1 MGGGRRV
8 GAGVVQREKG
18 WTGVEAGAGPRAEE
32 HRGLQKPGKARARI
46 LPSGLWGTQPADTSI
61 SALRDPFRASAVQNA
76 EGISLCCLQP
86 LGWGNWSE
94 RRQEA
99 HGGGRRAVPPSLGLE
114 VPGAVS
120 SSSSGLRR
128 SPPGLHRAGRSE
140 PPTLLTCQPLSWAPG
155 RQTDTQAPER
165 RWRWP
170 PPGHTSHLPP
180 GPKDPPTPLPGGLS
194 TA

>member
-1 MGGGRRV
+1 M

-94 RRQEA
+94 LRQEA
-99 HGGGRRAVPPSLGLE
+99 HGGGRRAEGGPAQ
-114 VPGAVS
+114 PGA
-120 SSSSGLRR
+120 GGTWCRELLIFGAQEK
-128 SPPGLHRAGRSE
+128 PPWTPSCR
-140 PPTLLTCQPLSWAPG
+140 TL
-155 RQTDTQAPER
+155 
-165 RWRWP
+165 
-170 PPGHTSHLPP
+170 
-180 GPKDPPTPLPGGLS
+180 
-194 TA
+194 

>member
-1 MGGGRRV
+1 M

-18 WTGVEAGAGPRAEE
+18 WTGVEGRDRATSRGAQGPPEAGKSKGTDSLLGPLGDTTCR
-32 HRGLQKPGKARARI
+32 HLDFSPAR
-46 LPSGLWGTQPADTSI
+46 PVSGLCQPE
-61 SALRDPFRASAVQNA
+61 RNA

-99 HGGGRRAVPPSLGLE
+99 HRGGRRAVPPSLGLE

-170 PPGHTSHLPP
+170 PPGHTSHLSP

-194 TA
+194 TS